1 MSIAALNWA
10 RPLPFGKSEKFV
22 LMMLAERANA
32 QGECFPSVPSLA
44 AETGFSDRTI
54 QRAIRQLMRGGALV
68 VDHGGGRHRSSR
80 YVLQIGTAPA
90 PLPEP
95 ETVTLVTS
103 ETVTFLQETVTLPPN
118 TVTLTTETV
127 TPMSPKPY
135 REPSRTVEN
144 LLPPTPFGTDLLA
157 AVPAPPDLVGRAIGI
172 WNDVCGPFCGRVQK
186 MTEQRRRRMRTV
198 IVNEFHGSM
207 EDWLAFC
214 DGVAATPFLVGTNDR
229 GWVADFDWM
238 LTPANF
244 VKVSE
249 GKYLRSGPAV
259 GASAL
264 RRELGLGFLDD
275 APAFEGVTLNGD

>member
-10 RPLPFGKSEKFV
+10 FALKIEGPPKAVLLALAYHANEHSTECWPGPELVALEAGVALRTVRKS
-22 LMMLAERANA
+22 
-32 QGECFPSVPSLA
+32 
-44 AETGFSDRTI
+44 
-54 QRAIRQLMRGGALV
+54 
-68 VDHGGGRHRSSR
+68 
-80 YVLQIGTAPA
+80 LQILVQIGAVEALRKPARYRIMVGATLSETAPRATSPRPKRHHVPQERHDVPNETA
-90 PLPEP
+90 PRAKKVAPRAAPIENIK
-95 ETVTLVTS
+95 EH
-103 ETVTFLQETVTLPPN
+103 
-118 TVTLTTETV
+118 
-127 TPMSPKPY
+127 PK
-135 REPSRTVEN
+135 EQSGT
-144 LLPPTPFGTDLLA
+144 LPPTPFGTDLLA

>member
-1 MSIAALNWA
+1 MSPPALRAVRNLRLPPTQKLVAFALADMANDYGESWPLNSTLIAITGL
-10 RPLPFGKSEKFV
+10 S
-22 LMMLAERANA
+22 ERAV
-32 QGECFPSVPSLA
+32 QGAVSALRA
-44 AETGFSDRTI
+44 ASIIAVVTK
-54 QRAIRQLMRGGALV
+54 RGT
-68 VDHGGGRHRSSR
+68 SSR
-80 YVLQIGTAPA
+80 YFVNLDTPAAGAGVTPAGGAPPPAPPA
-90 PLPEP
+90 PLPP
-95 ETVTLVTS
+95 QQVR
-103 ETVTFLQETVTLPPN
+103 
-118 TVTLTTETV
+118 V
-127 TPMSPKPY
+127 TPAGGAPRSTIEAK
-135 REPSRTVEN
+135 EEAPSK
-144 LLPPTPFGTDLLA
+144 LDPPTPFGTDLLA

-249 GKYLRSGPAV
+249 GKYSRSGPAV